1 MVYSVCHTV
10 PTVDEFDVS
19 EYPEGV
25 RIYKPLT
32 NKTAP
37 RVAIDAVNPQPV
49 VFGTGIA
56 FGGGRTIR
64 AWSVNGKDDRVI
76 GRGAVGEVVPVSLEG
91 DDSLIL
97 EVELVITTDM
107 SAQLEPLVAYLHL
120 LGLYTI
126 HVQTYPLLYTLLTH
140 RPSLHNRSHSRE
152 CARLTNRR
160 LSHIHML
167 CGRQSTTHSHL
178 LP

>member
-37 RVAIDAVNPQPV
+37 RVAIDAEDLQPV

-56 FGGGRTIR
+56 FGGGRTLR
-64 AWSVNGKDDRVI
+64 AWSVNGRDDRVS
-76 GRGAVGEVVPVSLEG
+76 GRGAVGEVLPVSLEA

-97 EVELVITTDM
+97 EVELVITPNI
-107 SAQLEPLVAYLHL
+107 SEPLETLVAYLHL
-120 LGLYTI
+120 LGHYTI
-126 HVQTYPLLYTLLTH
+126 HVYHTHTHTHTLASFPGGEGRPGTH
-140 RPSLHNRSHSRE
+140 RSRM
-152 CARLTNRR
+152 RGNF
-160 LSHIHML
+160 
-167 CGRQSTTHSHL
+167 
-178 LP
+178 